1 MTTGPAGDSGGMMQ
15 SLRLYRTFRLLL
27 LGTMATNTAFWMY
40 QVAVG
45 WLALEIT
52 DSPFFVGLAGFAG
65 GIPLLIFGLPAGLI
79 IDRFDRRTILM
90 VAQLGVMAVAAA
102 FAIFVATGIID
113 KWSILVLV
121 AIYGTIMAFIFPTR
135 TAIVPN
141 LVERSDLANAVA
153 LNAAGQNATRV
164 FGPTIA
170 GVLIATLGVAETFAI
185 AAVMQILALFAT
197 SRLPSIPSKISAGAM
212 SGWKSLTL
220 GLHIVRNDAYL
231 FSMVILALVPTVL
244 VMPYLNLMPV
254 FARDELGLGSSGLG
268 LLLAATGLGTVA
280 GALTVAR
287 SPRFRTWDRAQILT
301 ALAFAGLV
309 CVFALMDHLPLA
321 MLLLFA
327 AGWVSAAFLAINQT
341 AVQLRTDD
349 EVRGRV
355 MSVYLL
361 TWGALPIGQLAVGAV
376 ASQFSTPIAMIS
388 SCLMALVCIGIFA
401 WRTVPNGAQSAR
413 A

>member
-1 MTTGPAGDSGGMMQ
+1 MMQ

-45 WLALEIT
+45 WLALDLT

-79 IDRFDRRTILM
+79 IDRYDRRTILM
-90 VAQLGVMAVAAA
+90 LAQLGVMAVAAA
-102 FAIFVATGIID
+102 FAIFVATGIIN

-121 AIYGTIMAFIFPTR
+121 AIYGSIMAFIFPTR

-141 LVERSDLANAVA
+141 LVERADLANAVA

-185 AAVMQILALFAT
+185 AAVMQILALIAT
-197 SRLPSIPSKISAGAM
+197 SRLPSIPSKVVAGAM

-268 LLLAATGLGTVA
+268 MLLAATGLGTVA
-280 GALTVAR
+280 GALSVAR
-287 SPRFRTWDRAQILT
+287 SPRFRTWNRAQIVT
-301 ALAFAGLV
+301 AIAFAGLV
-309 CVFALMDHLPLA
+309 LVFAMMEHMPLA
-321 MLLLFA
+321 LIVLFF

-361 TWGALPIGQLAVGAV
+361 TWGALPIGQLAVGAI
-376 ASQFSTPIAMIS
+376 ASQFSTPVAIIS

-401 WRTVPNGAQSAR
+401 WKTVAIDANAAQSALASVER
-413 A
+413 RS

>member
-1 MTTGPAGDSGGMMQ
+1 M
-15 SLRLYRTFRLLL
+15 
-27 LGTMATNTAFWMY
+27 
-40 QVAVG
+40 
-45 WLALEIT
+45 
-52 DSPFFVGLAGFAG
+52 
-65 GIPLLIFGLPAGLI
+65 
-79 IDRFDRRTILM
+79 
-90 VAQLGVMAVAAA
+90 
-102 FAIFVATGIID
+102 
-113 KWSILVLV
+113 
-121 AIYGTIMAFIFPTR
+121 
-135 TAIVPN
+135 
-141 LVERSDLANAVA
+141 
-153 LNAAGQNATRV
+153 
-164 FGPTIA
+164 
-170 GVLIATLGVAETFAI
+170 
-185 AAVMQILALFAT
+185 
-197 SRLPSIPSKISAGAM
+197 
-212 SGWKSLTL
+212 
-220 GLHIVRNDAYL
+220 
-231 FSMVILALVPTVL
+231 
-244 VMPYLNLMPV
+244 
-254 FARDELGLGSSGLG
+254 
-268 LLLAATGLGTVA
+268 LAATGLGTVA

-361 TWGALPIGQLAVGAV
+361 TWGAPPDRPACGLGAV